1 MPLSRGV
8 ISRRARSQM
17 EGTMKHS
24 NVVVSSRGSFHEWQP
39 SSRTHGIRILF
50 SHQTERSSV
59 TKPREQEV
67 SAWHDEA
74 GERLVWTPRAAVQLM
89 LHA

>member
-1 MPLSRGV
+1 
-8 ISRRARSQM
+8 M

-24 NVVVSSRGSFHEWQP
+24 NVV
-39 SSRTHGIRILF
+39 
-50 SHQTERSSV
+50 TERSSV